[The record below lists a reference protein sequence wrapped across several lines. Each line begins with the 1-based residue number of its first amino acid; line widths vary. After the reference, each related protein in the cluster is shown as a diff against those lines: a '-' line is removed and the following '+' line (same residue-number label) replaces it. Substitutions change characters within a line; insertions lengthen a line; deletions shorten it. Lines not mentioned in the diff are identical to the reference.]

1 MKDFAFYLSLMGKKY
16 NIKVESCCEEIDLS
30 DVGIE
35 HGHCINADLI
45 NRISPL
51 QYNFKK
57 DKSQRQACGCIESI
71 DVGSYNTCKN
81 GCIYCYANWKDNV
94 NVVYDPNSPILCSIV
109 NPDDKITDRAVKSCK
124 LLQAGL
130 F

>member
-1 MKDFAFYLSLMGKKY
+1 MRDFAFYLSLMGKKY
-16 NIKVESCCEEIDLS
+16 NIKIESCCEEIDLS
-30 DVGIE
+30 DIGIE

-94 NVVYDPNSPILCSIV
+94 NVVYDPNSPILCAIV
-109 NPDDKITDRAVKSCK
+109 NPDDKITDRLVKSCE
-124 LLQAGL
+124 LLQANL